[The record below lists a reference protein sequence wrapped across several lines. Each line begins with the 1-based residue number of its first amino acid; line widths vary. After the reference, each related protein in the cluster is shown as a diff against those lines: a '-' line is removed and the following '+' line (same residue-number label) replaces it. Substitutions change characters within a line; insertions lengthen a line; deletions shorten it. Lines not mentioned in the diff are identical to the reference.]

1 MPQCGQRGASGA
13 PHWPQNRIPGGFS
26 NWHCPHVIIARDYIR
41 ECIADITVTSAAR
54 GIQPLATS
62 PPRLATPA

>member
-1 MPQCGQRGASGA
+1 VPHCGQRGASGA

-26 NWHCPHVIIARDYIR
+26 NWHCPHVIIAYIR

>member
-1 MPQCGQRGASGA
+1 M
-13 PHWPQNRIPGGFS
+13 PGGFS

>member
-1 MPQCGQRGASGA
+1 VPHCGQRGASGA
-13 PHWPQNRIPGGFS
+13 PQWPQNRMPGGFS
-26 NWHCPHVIIARDYIR
+26 SWHCPHVIIARDYIR